1 MSSMEKE
8 NEKAVLVAVQT
19 NESDTN
25 FQYSL
30 DELKHLVENT
40 GVEVVGV
47 VTQKRDR
54 IDNRTLIG
62 KGKAEELKTLVEE
75 LDAQVVVFNQELSP
89 SQVRNIQKA
98 VDVKILDRIQV
109 ILDIFALRA
118 TSKEGSLQVQLAQLN
133 YLLPR
138 LVGHGINMSRLAG
151 GIGTRGPGETKLE
164 TDRRH
169 INRQFTE
176 IKRELKKVEKHRNR
190 VRQQRERSNLFR
202 IGLIGYTNA
211 GKSTVLNALTGSQTY
226 EKDELFATLDP
237 ITRKLELN
245 SGLQVTLTDT
255 VGFIQDLPTQ
265 LIESFQSTL
274 EESRDVDL
282 LLHIVDASAPNME
295 THQDTVLNIL
305 KDLEM
310 DSIPLFTVYNKK
322 DLVEESFYPTLF
334 PNVIIS
340 AIDKDD
346 QEILLDK
353 IEQAVQQELMQY
365 SVNIPSNRGDV
376 LAKLNNETIISKEEF
391 VQETQEY
398 HIEGYTK
405 DKKWIDFL
413 FSNNKD
419 NAQ

>member
-1 MSSMEKE
+1 MDKQI
-8 NEKAVLVAVQT
+8 EKAVLAAVQT
-19 NESDTN
+19 TETDLH

-40 GVEVVGV
+40 GVSVVGE
-47 VTQKRDR
+47 VTQKRDY

-62 KGKAEELKTLVEE
+62 KGKIQELKRLVEE
-75 LDAQVVVFNQELSP
+75 LDAQTVVFNQELSP
-89 SQVRNIQKA
+89 SQVRNIQNEI
-98 VDVKILDRIQV
+98 DVKILDRIQV
-109 ILDIFALRA
+109 ILDIFAIRA
-118 TSKEGSLQVQLAQLN
+118 TSREGGLQVQLAQLN

-138 LVGHGINMSRLAG
+138 LVGHGINMSRLGG

-169 INRQFTE
+169 INRQITD
-176 IKRELKKVEKHRNR
+176 IKKELKKVEQHRDR
-190 VRQQRERSNLFR
+190 LRKQRERSNLFR

-211 GKSTVLNALTGSQTY
+211 GKSTVLNALTHSKTY

-237 ITRKLELN
+237 VTRKLELT

-295 THQDTVLNIL
+295 KHQDTVLELL

-322 DLVEESFYPTLF
+322 DLADASFYPTLF
-334 PNVIIS
+334 PNVIIT
-340 AIDKDD
+340 AIDEED
-346 QEILLDK
+346 QKQLLEK
-353 IEQAVQQELMQY
+353 IEQAVQQELEHY
-365 SVNIPSNRGDV
+365 AVNIPSDRGDV
-376 LAKLNNETIISKEEF
+376 LAKLNTETIIAHEEF
-391 VQETQEY
+391 NQETQEY
-398 HIEGYTK
+398 HVEGYTK
-405 DKKWIDFL
+405 NKKWIDFL
-413 FSNNKD
+413 FNHNR
-419 NAQ
+419 NPEQ

>member
-1 MSSMEKE
+1 MNSMERPM
-8 NEKAVLVAVQT
+8 EKAVLAAVQT
-19 NESDTN
+19 TESDTH

-30 DELKHLVENT
+30 EELKNLVENT
-40 GVEVVGV
+40 GVEVVGE
-47 VTQKRDR
+47 VTQKRDS

-62 KGKAEELKTLVEE
+62 KGKIQELKHLVEE
-75 LDAQVVVFNQELSP
+75 TEASAVVFNQELSP
-89 SQVRNIQKA
+89 SQVRNIQNEI
-98 VDVKILDRIQV
+98 DVKILDRIQV
-109 ILDIFALRA
+109 ILDIFAIRA
-118 TSKEGSLQVQLAQLN
+118 TSREGGLQVQLAQLN

-138 LVGHGINMSRLAG
+138 LVGHGINMSRLGG

-169 INRQFTE
+169 INRQITD
-176 IKRELKKVEKHRNR
+176 IKKELKKVEQHRDR
-190 VRQQRERSNLFR
+190 LRKQRERSNLFR

-211 GKSTVLNALTGSQTY
+211 GKSTVLNALTHSKTY

-237 ITRKLELN
+237 VTRKLELT

-295 THQDTVLNIL
+295 KHQDTVLELL

-322 DLVEESFYPTLF
+322 DLADASFYPTLF
-334 PNVIIS
+334 PNVNIT
-340 AIDKDD
+340 AIDEED
-346 QEILLDK
+346 QKQVLEK
-353 IEQAVQQELMQY
+353 IEQAVQQELEHY
-365 SVNIPSNRGDV
+365 AVNIPSDRGDV
-376 LAKLNNETIISKEEF
+376 LAKLNTETIIAHEEF
-391 VQETQEY
+391 NQETQEY
-398 HIEGYTK
+398 HVEGYTK
-405 DKKWIDFL
+405 NKKWIDFL
-413 FSNNKD
+413 FNHNR
-419 NAQ
+419 NPEQ

>member
-1 MSSMEKE
+1 MDKQT
-8 NEKAVLVAVQT
+8 EKAVLAAVQT
-19 NESDTN
+19 TETDLH

-40 GVEVVGV
+40 GVSVVGE
-47 VTQKRDR
+47 VTQKRDY

-62 KGKAEELKTLVEE
+62 KGKIQELKRLVEE
-75 LDAQVVVFNQELSP
+75 VDAQTIVFNQELSP
-89 SQVRNIQKA
+89 SQVRNIQNEI
-98 VDVKILDRIQV
+98 DVKILDRIQV
-109 ILDIFALRA
+109 ILDIFAIRA
-118 TSKEGSLQVQLAQLN
+118 TSREGGLQVQLAQLN

-138 LVGHGINMSRLAG
+138 LVGHGINMSRLGG

-169 INRQFTE
+169 INRQITD
-176 IKRELKKVEKHRNR
+176 IKKELKKVEQHRDR
-190 VRQQRERSNLFR
+190 LRKQRERSNLFR

-211 GKSTVLNALTGSQTY
+211 GKSTVLNALTHSKTY

-237 ITRKLELN
+237 VTRKLELT

-295 THQDTVLNIL
+295 KHQDTVLELL

-322 DLVEESFYPTLF
+322 DLADESFYPTLF
-334 PNVIIS
+334 PNVIIT
-340 AIDKDD
+340 AIDEED
-346 QEILLDK
+346 QKQLLEK
-353 IEQAVQQELMQY
+353 IEQAVQQELEHY
-365 SVNIPSNRGDV
+365 AVNIPSDRGDV
-376 LAKLNNETIISKEEF
+376 LAKLNTETIIAHEEF
-391 VQETQEY
+391 NQETQEY
-398 HIEGYTK
+398 HVEGYTK
-405 DKKWIDFL
+405 NKKWIDFL
-413 FSNNKD
+413 FNHNR
-419 NAQ
+419 NPEQ